1 MRDEGVWKA
10 LADGTR
16 RHLLDLLKA
25 EPRTTGDLC
34 EACAPLDRCTVM
46 KHLEVLVGAGLVVA
60 QKQGRQRINH
70 INPAP
75 LHSIVERWVSGHT
88 ALLAEAAF
96 RLKRISEDQKS

>member
-1 MRDEGVWKA
+1 MREEQIWKA

-25 EPRTTGDLC
+25 EPMTTGALC
-34 EACAPLDRCTVM
+34 EANPKLDRCTIM
-46 KHLEVLVGAGLVVA
+46 KHLEVLTAAGLVSA
-60 QKQGRQRINH
+60 QKQGRTRVNH

-88 ALLAEAAF
+88 ALLADSAF
-96 RLKRISEDQKS
+96 RLKRLVEDQEP